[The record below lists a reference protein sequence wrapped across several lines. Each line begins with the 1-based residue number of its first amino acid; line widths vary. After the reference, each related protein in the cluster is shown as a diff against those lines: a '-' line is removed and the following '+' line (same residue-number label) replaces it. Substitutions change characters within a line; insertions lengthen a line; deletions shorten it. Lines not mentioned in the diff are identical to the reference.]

1 MPDSPTDPVLP
12 IEGGKQ
18 QEPRQAEPPDLH
30 HWQIEVFLRQ
40 TGKADNTQR
49 TYRGQLVRFA
59 AWCDKS
65 WLDVTPS
72 DIGKYRRELKL
83 KGLKPTSVNH
93 PLNTPR
99 SFYQWLRCS
108 NGYPMNQP
116 LPTNAIELERQ
127 PEPQAAHVDG
137 EDLRVVSQISLKGK

>member
-1 MPDSPTDPVLP
+1 MPDSPTDPVLPIVIMP

-18 QEPRQAEPPDLH
+18 QEPRQAEPPDLR

-93 PLNTPR
+93 APNTLKGILWVVAAE
-99 SFYQWLRCS
+99 QWLSRKQAVT
-108 NGYPMNQP
+108 NGCDRPGTP
-116 LPTNAIELERQ
+116 VRT
-127 PEPQAAHVDG
+127 G
-137 EDLRVVSQISLKGK
+137 G